1 MGYFRSQ
8 DIRLL
13 LFLNNRLHLKGL
25 KAFMR
30 AYTHLGGVAFH
41 SCLAIFL
48 LFAERPLGVTFLIN
62 IFVSQFLVHSLKF
75 LVHRPRPY
83 ATYES
88 VIVRKESRDTNAF
101 PSAHTASSLMAAFT
115 FSKAFPELAW
125 LFYPLAILVGL
136 SRIILGYHYPS
147 DVLASM
153 LLTSLTYTL
162 LHFLDFSN
170 FSGI

>member
-1 MGYFRSQ
+1 
-8 DIRLL
+8 
-13 LFLNNRLHLKGL
+13 
-25 KAFMR
+25 
-30 AYTHLGGVAFH
+30 
-41 SCLAIFL
+41 
-48 LFAERPLGVTFLIN
+48 
-62 IFVSQFLVHSLKF
+62 
-75 LVHRPRPY
+75 
-83 ATYES
+83 
-88 VIVRKESRDTNAF
+88 
-101 PSAHTASSLMAAFT
+101 MAAFT